1 MQIPGYLV
9 LASLG
14 GTALYGLAA
23 LVQDSEV
30 ETLFSC
36 PLPCT
41 KDLFWD
47 YYVLVS
53 SRRSYMLATTTSWP
67 SALQ

>member
-1 MQIPGYLV
+1 MGWGLQLIGKMEALAFYGRDLGVKIPGSLV

-23 LVQDSEV
+23 PGQDFEV

-47 YYVLVS
+47 Y
-53 SRRSYMLATTTSWP
+53 
-67 SALQ
+67 